1 MQANSS
7 GYRPRSRDLDA
18 IHSQAA
24 MSMIG
29 KALISVAVSVLCT
42 SAANAHDW
50 YTGLVD
56 PVTGYSCCGG
66 QDCRPVPSTDIR
78 LSRNGDLELWLDGA
92 WRFVD
97 PQKILKIS
105 SPDSR
110 VHACWL
116 PAYQELRCVILPG
129 TL

>member
-1 MQANSS
+1 M
-7 GYRPRSRDLDA
+7 RKF
-18 IHSQAA
+18 
-24 MSMIG
+24 G
-29 KALISVAVSVLCT
+29 KALVVADVVMVCISPAY
-42 SAANAHDW
+42 AHDW

-66 QDCRPVPSTDIR
+66 HDCRPVPSEDIR
-78 LSRNGDLELWLDGA
+78 LSKNGDLELFLDGA
-92 WRFVD
+92 WRFVN

-110 VHACWL
+110 VHACWV

-129 TL
+129 AL